1 MRVSVIIPSYNHAR
15 YIESTIRS
23 VARQGHPDVEIVV
36 VDDGSTDDS
45 VPRIRRALEEADVSR
60 VLLHVQENAG
70 AHAAIMQGLTLATG
84 PCLTLLNS
92 DDYYLP
98 GRLERIHAVAA
109 GRERYLIFTGLSF
122 VDDASRP
129 LEDENAYLSWYRKI
143 LEENAKSPT
152 LGFALLRNNISVTSG
167 NLVFSRELYDAVGG
181 FHDLEFCHDW
191 DFVMRAVRLVEPDFI
206 EEPLMCY
213 RVHSGNASHS
223 LREVQEKEARE
234 ALNRC
239 LDLCRSQGAPN
250 RQAPCPGNWPS
261 FFDRFVS
268 NHPFH
273 FDTHTIRHYIEERN
287 RA

>member
-23 VARQGHPDVEIVV
+23 VAGQDHPDVEIVV

-45 VPRIRRALEEADVSR
+45 AKRIRRALDEADVSR
-60 VLLHVQENAG
+60 VLLHEQENAG
-70 AHAAIMQGLTLATG
+70 AHAAIMQGLSLASG
-84 PCLTLLNS
+84 PCLTVLNS

-98 GRLERIHAVAA
+98 GRLERVHALAE
-109 GRERYLIFTGLSF
+109 GREHYLIFTGVSF
-122 VDDASRP
+122 VDDGSQP
-129 LEDENAYLSWYRKI
+129 LADDNAYLSWYQKM
-143 LEENAKSPT
+143 LVESAESPT
-152 LGFALLRNNISVTSG
+152 LGFALLRNNLTVTSG

-181 FHDLEFCHDW
+181 FRDLDFCHDW
-191 DFVMRAVRLVEPDFI
+191 DFVMRAARWVEPDFI

-223 LREVQEKEARE
+223 LRDVQEDETRD
-234 ALNRC
+234 ALNRY
-239 LDLCRSQGAPN
+239 LDLCRSEGAPN
-250 RQAPCPGNWPS
+250 RQAPCPRNWPN

-273 FDTHTIRHYIEERN
+273 FDTHEISHYIEERN